1 MINVA
6 LALVAGASIGALVVL
21 GLKPDNAP
29 TSTSS
34 VTSSWGSFVP
44 EGSPNTKADLIAAR
58 VGKQY
63 RLPNGEQIVG
73 VIAGPPT
80 VTSNQPEG
88 SVQILVRAI
97 ASRPALPT
105 GGSANSRDIQT
116 VNTTNALQ
124 YMLCGYGPACSI
136 ATGTPTEDRALLLR
150 REALEL
156 GLYTFKYIDNIDSI
170 VVFLPPP
177 YVNGQ
182 PAGKATAVL
191 LRRKD
196 LTGLLAQRLGDTLD
210 PKTPGIGMMSESD
223 IAVVNEITVPQR
235 FTVDYTQAQDGGAV
249 LLLDPVKV
257 NP

>member
-1 MINVA
+1 MINIA
-6 LALVAGASIGALVVL
+6 LALVAGASIGALGVL
-21 GLKPDNAP
+21 ILKPDNAKP
-29 TSTSS
+29 SAGITA
-34 VTSSWGSFVP
+34 SWGAFVP
-44 EGSPNTKADLIAAR
+44 RGSANTKADAIAAR
-58 VGKQY
+58 VGKKY
-63 RLPNGEQIVG
+63 RLPSGAQIVG

-88 SVQILVRAI
+88 SMQILVRAI

-105 GGSANSRDIQT
+105 GGSSNNRDIDT

-124 YMLCGYGPACSI
+124 YMLCGYGRACSI

-156 GLYTFKYIDNIDSI
+156 GLYTFKYIGNIDSI

-182 PAGKATAVL
+182 PAGRGTAVL
-191 LRRKD
+191 LRRD
-196 LTGLLAQRLGDTLD
+196 GLHGLLSQPLRDTLD
-210 PKTPGIGMMSESD
+210 PQTPGIGTMSERD

-235 FTVDYTQAQDGGAV
+235 FTYDYTQAQDGGAV